1 MVLPVPVPLVLAP
14 LVLGDM
20 LLVLVLLL
28 VLGDEVPP
36 DAAEPPLL
44 PVLPVLLPV
53 LPLASL
59 RPLFW
64 SLLMLE
70 PVPWLVSRALPSFD
84 F

>member
-1 MVLPVPVPLVLAP
+1 MLPVLPVLPVP
-14 LVLGDM
+14 GE
-20 LLVLVLLL
+20 LLL
-28 VLGDEVPP
+28 ALGEVLPATADP
-36 DAAEPPLL
+36 
-44 PVLPVLLPV
+44 PVLPALPALPGPPVLLPV

-70 PVPWLVSRALPSFD
+70 PEPWLVSRALPSFD